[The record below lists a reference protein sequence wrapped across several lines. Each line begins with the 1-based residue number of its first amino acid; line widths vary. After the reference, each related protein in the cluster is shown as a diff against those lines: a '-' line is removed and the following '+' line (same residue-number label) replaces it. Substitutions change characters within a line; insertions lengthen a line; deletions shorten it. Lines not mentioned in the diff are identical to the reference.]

1 MNEPRQPLEAST
13 DTPAA
18 GTTPKKE
25 RAARAGAKQES
36 MPGRDTPAMS
46 ATSPAASQASSSG
59 QGTTSGTSTAGAGG
73 EGHGFV
79 GRLRDRAGEQINTQK
94 GRALDS
100 IGTVAQAVRATTRE
114 LRGQQHGVIA
124 EYVERAADQL
134 DRFSDRLEDKD
145 VGDLYRDAQAMARRR
160 PMMFIGTAFAIGLVG
175 ARFFKSS
182 APNGNPPARDW
193 RRLEGGTPMPAAMPE
208 AGRLPA
214 AERP

>member
-1 MNEPRQPLEAST
+1 
-13 DTPAA
+13 
-18 GTTPKKE
+18 
-25 RAARAGAKQES
+25 
-36 MPGRDTPAMS
+36 MS
-46 ATSPAASQASSSG
+46 ATTPAASQASSSG
-59 QGTTSGTSTAGAGG
+59 QGAASATSTEGAGG
-73 EGHGFV
+73 ESHGFV
-79 GRLRDRAGEQINTQK
+79 GRIRDRAGEQINTQK

-114 LRGQQHGVIA
+114 LRGQQHGVLA

-145 VGDLYRDAQAMARRR
+145 VGELYRDAQAMARRR

-182 APNGNPPARDW
+182 KPNGHPPARDW
-193 RRLEGGTPMPAAMPE
+193 RRFEGGTSMPAAMPE